1 MINTKLADEQIERLM
16 DDVLFVIQAVAP
28 SKPMLREFLRDLLSP
43 AEYRDTALRWRI
55 VKLLSQ
61 GIPQRDIA
69 ESLGV
74 SLSKITRGSRE
85 LSDDQGGF
93 AKVLQRKTKR

>member
-1 MINTKLADEQIERLM
+1 MVNTKLTNEQVERLM
-16 DDVLFVIQAVAP
+16 DDVVATLQAVAP
-28 SKPMLREFLRDLLSP
+28 SRPLLKAFLRDLLTP

-55 VKLLSQ
+55 IKMLSD
-61 GIPQRDIA
+61 GVPQRNIA

-85 LSDDQGGF
+85 LSDDNGGF
-93 AKVLQRKTKR
+93 AMALKRRNA

>member
-1 MINTKLADEQIERLM
+1 MVNTKLTNDEVERLM
-16 DDVLFVIQAVAP
+16 DDVVATLQAVAP
-28 SKPMLREFLRDLLSP
+28 SRPLLKAFLRDLLTP

-55 VKLLSQ
+55 IKMLSQ
-61 GIPQRDIA
+61 GVPQRDIA

-85 LSDDQGGF
+85 LSDGKGGF
-93 AKVLQRKTKR
+93 AMALKRRNP